1 MQCSFFVSQYIW
13 INEVFICDLIVF
25 NLVRSFSLEAC
36 LLHEDFLFV
45 PANPLKVD
53 SGHLQQFLM
62 ILIEC
67 LVDRNSRHF
76 SFSIDLM

>member
-36 LLHEDFLFV
+36 LLHEDFLLV